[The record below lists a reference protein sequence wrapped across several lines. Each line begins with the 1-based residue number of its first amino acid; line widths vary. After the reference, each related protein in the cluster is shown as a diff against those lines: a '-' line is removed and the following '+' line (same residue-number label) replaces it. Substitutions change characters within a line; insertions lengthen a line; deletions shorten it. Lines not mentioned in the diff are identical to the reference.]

1 MRETYVH
8 HAGEGDF
15 TLQEEATT
23 SIQHNAKRNKKQK
36 HKRKR
41 DGELHVFSMNDHFS
55 SNTVDVYFNTDR
67 AIKPEGDEKLVLKPT
82 MSNKR
87 LQGAQLMCFECK

>member
-1 MRETYVH
+1 MHETYVH

-23 SIQHNAKRNKKQK
+23 SIQHNDKRNKKHK
-36 HKRKR
+36 HKRKMVSFMHF
-41 DGELHVFSMNDHFS
+41 LYNDHFS

-67 AIKPEGDEKLVLKPT
+67 AINQEMK
-82 MSNKR
+82 SW
-87 LQGAQLMCFECK
+87 C